1 MKVAVYQTN
10 PTLLDVK
17 ANLEDVISKIHQG
30 KEKGARLIVFPEL
43 ALTGYFVG
51 HRYHEA
57 ALRLDSKEIQKLVAA
72 TKGTAAVVGFIE
84 ESPAMN
90 FYNSALV
97 AVDGEILFA
106 YRKLNLPNYGVFEE
120 RKYFAPGKWVPV
132 FKLHDLTIAVFI
144 CNDVWHPS
152 VPYLGICQK
161 ADVFVTIL
169 NSAEESMGT
178 EFSNIESWGIISKFY
193 SRVFGIYNILANRVG
208 EESYGDE
215 DAFPQRARRP
225 PRRSPRLFLP
235 LLGRQRDRQSFRPA
249 GGQGGH
255 VRGGRTHGRDLPG
268 SASKEEDHPA
278 LPEGRRSLL
287 HPSGTR
293 PDSVRKAQADP
304 RRVVARI
311 CTKPSTALAT
321 KFRAICGLGDL
332 IETEAPRDSIGQF
345 LPQEFACNLFR

>member
-30 KEKGARLIVFPEL
+30 KEKGARLIAFPEL

-90 FYNSALV
+90 FYNSALA
-97 AVDGEILFA
+97 AVDGQIAFA

-120 RKYFAPGKWVPV
+120 RKYFAAGKWVPV
-132 FKLHDLTIAVFI
+132 FKLRDLTIAIFV
-144 CNDVWHPS
+144 CNDLWHPA

-178 EFSNIESWGIISKFY
+178 EFSNIESWGIVSKFY
-193 SRVFGIYNILANRVG
+193 SRVFGIYNILVNRVG
-208 EESYGDE
+208 EESYGGEEFSLKEPVGHPGVPRTDSCRFWGGSEIVNPFGLEEAKAAMYEEDE
-215 DAFPQRARRP
+215 LIGEI
-225 PRRSPRLFLP
+225 S
-235 LLGRQRDRQSFRPA
+235 
-249 GGQGGH
+249 
-255 VRGGRTHGRDLPG
+255 RDLLRRKKIILPYLRGDDPYFTHRELDRILYGKLKPIPG
-268 SASKEEDHPA
+268 ES
-278 LPEGRRSLL
+278 
-287 HPSGTR
+287 
-293 PDSVRKAQADP
+293 
-304 RRVVARI
+304 
-311 CTKPSTALAT
+311 
-321 KFRAICGLGDL
+321 
-332 IETEAPRDSIGQF
+332 
-345 LPQEFACNLFR
+345 